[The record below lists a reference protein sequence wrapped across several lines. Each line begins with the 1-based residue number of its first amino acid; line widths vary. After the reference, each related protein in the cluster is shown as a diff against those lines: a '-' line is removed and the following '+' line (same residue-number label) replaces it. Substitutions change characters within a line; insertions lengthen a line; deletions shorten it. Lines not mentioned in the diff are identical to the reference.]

1 MGGRQECGIALVF
14 FVLVVLCTGVWNHR
28 SASQK
33 IFSVAPSAAGPARG
47 IQQIL
52 KGQAMPFATA
62 TAADLEEIP
71 GIGPVLARRLL
82 ALREIKG
89 PICSFAALE
98 EVPGL
103 GRKRLE
109 LLKSYLQVGSG
120 ECP

>member
-33 IFSVAPSAAGPARG
+33 IFPVAPSTTGPARG

-52 KGQAMPFATA
+52 KGQAMPFETA
-62 TAADLEEIP
+62 TTADLEEIP